1 LNLKQILII
10 AFFSFIPFLFHVLHP
25 VVLGTDAVFF
35 YLFSCQ
41 AQNIPSVPI
50 QPIAKL
56 FFEALPCNLLAF
68 KFVSSIFLFA
78 SSLIVA
84 KIGEL
89 FDKKYGWLAGLFV
102 FFSTAWLG
110 FHIQIE
116 DDLLGYPI
124 LFGAVYFFLKGIK
137 GNSEISKALA
147 VALVLFTGIFVW
159 KGALLY
165 LVAFSLF
172 WLPALIILFFSL
184 FYIGFGSIGA
194 LLGNDLIQENMNF
207 VLASLAGAGTLGL
220 GHGMGL
226 VGLYIYRYRAWL
238 FVPFLAALLVNLKW
252 AVHLSPFLGVGIML
266 AVRDFDLKILT
277 GKLHFENWV
286 NNYFIWIFVGMAL
299 VSVTTQSI
307 GLLFQ
312 TPYPTQIQAVSF
324 AVEQANG
331 KPMDNDWSY
340 GYWIMFFDGNTVTY
354 GGGWPNYTESWNDAI
369 LLTENPK
376 INPDCKLLRTW
387 EKGGFYKNDIRV
399 YDCKSK
405 P

>member
-1 LNLKQILII
+1 MQKKQVLLI

-25 VVLGTDAVFF
+25 LVLGTDAVFF
-35 YLFSCQ
+35 YLFSCG
-41 AQNIPSVPI
+41 ASNIPQVPI
-50 QPIAKL
+50 QPLAKL
-56 FFEALPCNLLAF
+56 LFEALPCNLIVF

-89 FDKKYGWLAGLFV
+89 FDKKYGWLAGVFV
-102 FFSTAWLG
+102 FFSIAWLG

-124 LFGAVYFFLKGIK
+124 LFGSVYFFLKGMRD
-137 GNSEISKALA
+137 NDRFSKALA
-147 VALVLFTGIFVW
+147 VALVLFVGAFVW

-165 LVAFSLF
+165 LAAFSFF
-172 WLPALIILFFSL
+172 WLPSLIILLFVL

-194 LLGNDLIQENMNF
+194 LFGNSLIQENMDF
-207 VLASLAGAGTLGL
+207 VKTFLFAGAGSIGL

-226 VGLYIYRYRAWL
+226 VGVYIYRYRNWL
-238 FVPFLAALLVNLKW
+238 FVPFLVALLFNLKW
-252 AVHLSPFLGVGIML
+252 AIHLSPFLGVGIML
-266 AVRDFDLKILT
+266 AIRDFDLKIKT
-277 GKLHFENWV
+277 GKLRFESWV
-286 NNYFIWIFVGMAL
+286 NNRFVVIFIGMAL
-299 VSVTTQSI
+299 ISLTTQSI

-312 TPYPTQIQAVSF
+312 TPYPGQIEAVSF

-331 KPMDNDWSY
+331 KLIDNDWSY
-340 GYWIMFFDGNTVTY
+340 GYWIMYFGGKTITY
-354 GGGWPNYTESWNDAI
+354 GGGWPSYTDSWNDAI

-376 INPDCKLLRTW
+376 INTDCKLLKKW
-387 EKGGFYKNDIRV
+387 PKGGFYKNDIRI
-399 YDCKSK
+399 YNCA